1 MANNER
7 RSDSLNEALK
17 RREAAGE
24 QHVYHEGEP
33 LALDDT
39 QRVKVLSPGRLVTKR
54 FFRNKLAI
62 VGLAILIFMFVFA
75 FIFPLFYPYTQTQI
89 FYKYGTLNSNYAS
102 ATERTEYVS
111 YSLGDDISVSNTVK
125 NSMNSYIRDMN
136 AEGLDEMQVTDSEGT
151 MYTVSKLTDNIYT
164 LAADD
169 LVEVA
174 RYSGVTLIASYD
186 KIHQAFT
193 YTDAEAFAAEA
204 ADGEE
209 EPAADGE
216 ESAETEAVSAQQAN
230 FEAAAAA
237 AIEAGEE
244 TFTSDGVTYSVE
256 MTVKNKYSITRE
268 SSVLLGIDG
277 FVPDQGM
284 TAAVEAAIENGETNI
299 SYNGESYRIAESGG
313 AYYLCTIGEPTDALV
328 SSTLVFDSYDTS
340 VQYSDEFKAEALL
353 AAGRDGEFEYD
364 GQTYTVSF
372 DGESGGISDAAGN
385 EIVSLGTFVVRRYSG
400 QDTLP
405 IDFKEA
411 TQDVIAQMEADGVTK
426 TTFVHAIPQ
435 TDEESSPVYD
445 EEGNPVLVDTEI
457 TVERKTSEYVL
468 SCDQTTYLIDIYAGP
483 SAEHWF
489 GTDGDGMD
497 ILARMMYGGRISL
510 MIGFVVVFL
519 ETLIGVILGGLAG
532 FFGRW
537 VDTLIMRLVDIFY
550 CIPTYPIL
558 IIMGALFDALKMDP
572 YVRLVW
578 MMAALGLLGWAGIAR
593 LVRGQI
599 LSLREQEFMIAEEAT
614 GIRSS
619 RRIFRH
625 LVPNVMPQLIVNAT
639 MSLGSVIITE
649 ATLSFLGLGVKHPLA
664 TWGNM
669 INSVTGSS
677 ESMLKY
683 TYIWVPVGLLICLTV
698 VAFNFVGD
706 GLRDAF
712 DPKMKQ

>member
-1 MANNER
+1 MAKNER

-17 RREAAGE
+17 RREASSA
-24 QHVYHEGEP
+24 QHVHHEGEP

-39 QRVKVLSPGRLVTKR
+39 QRVKVLSPGRLVAKR

-75 FIFPLFYPYTQTQI
+75 FICPLFYPYTQTQI
-89 FYKYGTLNSNYAS
+89 FYKYGTMNANYAS
-102 ATERTEYVS
+102 ATERTEFVS
-111 YSLGDDISVSNTVK
+111 YSLGDDISVPNTVK

-136 AEGLDEMQVTDSEGT
+136 AEGLTEMQVTDSEGT
-151 MYTVSKLTDNIYT
+151 MYTVTKLSDTIYT
-164 LAADD
+164 LSADD

-186 KIHQAFT
+186 KIHQSFT
-193 YTDAEAFAAEA
+193 YTDTEAFAAEA
-204 ADGEE
+204 PDGEE
-209 EPAADGE
+209 AGD
-216 ESAETEAVSAQQAN
+216 AETDAVSAQQAD

-237 AIEAGEE
+237 AVEAGEE
-244 TFTSDGVTYSVE
+244 TFTSDGVTYSVKME
-256 MTVKNKYSITRE
+256 IKNKYNITRE

-277 FVPDQGM
+277 FEPDQGL
-284 TAAVEAAIENGETNI
+284 TAAVETAIANGESNV
-299 SYNGESYRIAESGG
+299 SYSGESYRIAESNG
-313 AYYLCTIGEPTDALV
+313 AYYLCTIGEPAPALV
-328 SSTLVFDSYDTS
+328 SSMLVFNSYDTA

-353 AAGRDGEFEYD
+353 AAGNDGEFEYD
-364 GQTYTVSF
+364 GQTYRVEF
-372 DGESGGISDAAGN
+372 DGDSGEIFDSTGS

-405 IDFKEA
+405 LDFKEA
-411 TQDVIAQMEADGVTK
+411 AEEVITQMEADGVTK

-435 TDEESSPVYD
+435 TDDESNVVYD

-468 SCDQTTYLIDIYAGP
+468 SCDQTTYLIDIYASP

-537 VDTLIMRLVDIFY
+537 VDTVIMRLVDIFY

-578 MMAALGLLGWAGIAR
+578 MMVALGLLGWAGIAR

-619 RRIFRH
+619 RRIFKH